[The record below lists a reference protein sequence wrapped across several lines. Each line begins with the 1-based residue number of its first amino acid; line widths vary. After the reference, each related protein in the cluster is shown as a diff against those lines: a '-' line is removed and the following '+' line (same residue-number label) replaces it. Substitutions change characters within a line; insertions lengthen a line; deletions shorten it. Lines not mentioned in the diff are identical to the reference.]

1 MKELYERGSANYPRL
16 RTDMLFSDYENDYTY
31 WGYMDEAIRHIEGV
45 QMLDPSLWKRF
56 VDQFREKSDC
66 DGSWRGEFWG
76 KLMRGAALT
85 YSYTKN
91 PELYRQLVQTVEDML
106 TTQEADGRISTYS
119 QETEFTAWDLWCR
132 KYVLLGMQYFLEIC
146 QSEELKRRVIHSM
159 CRQVDYIIQF
169 VGSEKEGKKPIANT
183 GVLIYRGANSASILE
198 PIVRLYSLTEEQKYL
213 DFATYLV
220 DAGVLDVA
228 NLYKLAFENQFKPY
242 QYPVTKA
249 YEVISCFEG
258 LVEYYRITG
267 EPWQKTAAENFG
279 KLLLENEFTVT
290 GSAGCTFEFFD
301 HSTVRQADPD
311 VDLAQETCVTVTM
324 MKYFYQLLLLTGDPK
339 YADAFEISLYNAY
352 FGAFNSEEK
361 VNEKMLRDYP
371 DAYPDVFP
379 FDSYSSLTN
388 GLRGKQVGGLRK
400 FSDGHCY
407 GCCAAIGAAGNGLIP
422 KVQLLTSRDGYA
434 MNLYINGT
442 VTVHSDGGDIT
453 FVTKTDYPRS
463 GLIRF
468 AVNPEKPVEFV
479 LSLRIPAWSE
489 NTKLTVN
496 GQEIPVIKGYTRI
509 RRTWTPGD
517 MLELRLDMRT
527 RVIRPIPYGSQILV
541 NKPCWK
547 ANYIATTYD
556 VENPE
561 AKKHIALQRGPLVL
575 AQDARLG
582 YDVSAPAQL
591 RIREDGYI
599 DTEMVAEQADFPH
612 MLLVRVSRLDGTEM
626 ELVDY
631 ASAGKTW
638 TDSSRMAA
646 WIRQA

>member
-16 RTDMLFSDYENDYTY
+16 RTDTLFSDYENDYTY
-31 WGYMDEAIRHIEGV
+31 WGYMDEAIRHIETA

-56 VDQFREKSDC
+56 VQQFREKSDC

-91 PELYRQLVQTVEDML
+91 PALYELLTQTVEDML
-106 TTQEADGRISTYS
+106 TTQESNGRISTYS
-119 QETEFTAWDLWCR
+119 RETEFTAWDLWCR

-169 VGSEKEGKKPIANT
+169 IGSEKEGKKPIANT

-324 MKYFYQLLLLTGDPK
+324 MKYFYQLLLLTGDPA
-339 YADAFEISLYNAY
+339 YADAFETSLYNAY
-352 FGAFNSEEK
+352 FGAFNTEGR
-361 VNEKMLRDYP
+361 VNQKMLQTYP
-371 DAYPDVFP
+371 DAYPEVFP
-379 FDSYSSLTN
+379 FDSYSPLTA

-400 FSDGHCY
+400 FSDGHSY
-407 GCCAAIGAAGNGLIP
+407 GCCAAIGAAGNGLVP
-422 KVQLLTSRDGYA
+422 KMHLLTSRDGYT
-434 MNLYINGT
+434 MNLYINGM
-442 VTVHSDGGDIT
+442 VTVHGDKGNIT
-453 FVTKTDYPRS
+453 FTTKTDYPRS
-463 GLIRF
+463 GLIRIG
-468 AVNPEKPVEFV
+468 VTPEKPMTFA
-479 LSLRIPAWSE
+479 LGLRIPAWSE
-489 NTKLTVN
+489 HTKLTVN
-496 GQEIPVIKGYTRI
+496 GQAVSVAQGYTQNERL
-509 RRTWTPGD
+509 WKSGD
-517 MLELRLDMRT
+517 MLELQLDMRT
-527 RVIRPIPYGSQILV
+527 RVIRPIAYGSQILV

-547 ANYIATTYD
+547 ANYIATTFD
-556 VENPE
+556 VEHPD
-561 AKKHIALQRGPLVL
+561 AKNHVALQRGPLVL

-591 RIREDGYI
+591 RIREDGCI
-599 DTEMVAEQADFPH
+599 DVRIVAEQVDFPH
-612 MLLVRVSRLDGTEM
+612 LLQVSVPLADGTEM
-626 ELVDY
+626 QMVDY

-646 WIRQA
+646 WIRQS